1 MMTCVRLINKL
12 QNEEYYE
19 PYYDSEPMNNKM
31 MYNCQVQHN
40 KARRLLFHILNER
53 IEAFWD

>member
-1 MMTCVRLINKL
+1 
-12 QNEEYYE
+12 
-19 PYYDSEPMNNKM
+19 MNNKM
-31 MYNCQVQHN
+31 MYECQAQHN